1 MKHSP
6 IHHFVCGGIIATL
19 LCLASCTA
27 PSAPIELGASNA
39 VTYVK
44 EIITQSPRYNIDD
57 VVSIEAT
64 PSDSIISDII
74 LSFEQRQLL
83 NAQSEFLRGTK
94 TTSEFKESIVKFTR
108 YCEDVSDSWEK
119 TTEVSDSLHRIDH
132 YSDLW
137 RKVYL
142 VTITFKDHHTKS
154 IRVMMDEDG
163 VTPYQTEAKATE
175 EIVKYYKLINEA
187 YNSINNFY

>member
-6 IHHFVCGGIIATL
+6 ILQSVSSGIIATL

-27 PSAPIELGASNA
+27 FSSDPGSCNA
-39 VTYVK
+39 ETYVK
-44 EIITQSPRYNIDD
+44 EIITPSPRYNIDD

-64 PSDSIISDII
+64 PSDSIMSDII

-83 NAQSEFLRGTK
+83 NAQLEFLRGTK

-108 YCEDVSDSWEK
+108 YCEDVSDSWGK

-142 VTITFKDHHTKS
+142 VTITFKDHQTKS
-154 IRVMMDEDG
+154 IRVMMDNDG
-163 VTPYQTEAKATE
+163 VTPYQTEAKASD
-175 EIVKYYKLINEA
+175 EICKYYELINEA
-187 YNSINNFY
+187 YNSLNNSY